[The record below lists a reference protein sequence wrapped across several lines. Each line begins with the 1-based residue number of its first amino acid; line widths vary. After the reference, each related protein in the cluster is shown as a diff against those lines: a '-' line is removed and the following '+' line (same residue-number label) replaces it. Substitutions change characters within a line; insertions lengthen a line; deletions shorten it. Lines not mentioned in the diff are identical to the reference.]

1 MKLTIID
8 KYIAKE
14 LLTVFLSVYFVLLII
29 VLSTEIVHLLSW
41 VTQGIIPIKAFLAYL
56 MNSLFEFSVILI
68 PLSLLMG
75 ILLAFGRLYSDS
87 EMAAIMSAGIGPM
100 QWYRPLMLIA
110 IPATL
115 VLFVLLVYV
124 QPIIS
129 YQRALLTAEMLSQSQ
144 LDTLLVGQFN
154 RSSKDG
160 AVLFLESGDADNNN
174 TNNNHVKNVFFQQHR
189 EDTSYVDLAKSTS
202 SYYNQE
208 GRRYMMMHS
217 GTHYVGNAGDA
228 NFKIIKYKDYGI
240 HIDRKQI
247 KAHQSVKSKNIT
259 ELWQSTDPKYR
270 AELQWR
276 FTIPLATIIVAFMAL
291 PLSHTNPRSG
301 RYSKLAVALI
311 LYLLYSNLL
320 GVGKTW
326 IVQEK
331 VPVWIGTWWVH
342 IIAILFTLILLKQK
356 GYLSGISFKRSHVKK
371 ESSVGS

>member
-41 VTQGIIPIKAFLAYL
+41 VSQGIIPVTVFLAYL
-56 MNSLFEFSVILI
+56 MNSLFEFSIILI

-110 IPATL
+110 IPTTL
-115 VLFVLLVYV
+115 LLFVLLAYV
-124 QPIIS
+124 QPIIN
-129 YQRALLTAEMLSQSQ
+129 YQRAVLAAEILSQSQ
-144 LDTLLVGQFN
+144 IDTLLVGQFN
-154 RSSKDG
+154 RASKDG
-160 AVLFLESGDADNNN
+160 AVIFLESGHENNNRADNNQVN
-174 TNNNHVKNVFFQQHR
+174 SVFFQQHR
-189 EDTSYVDLAKSTS
+189 EKTSFVDLAEDTS
-202 SYYNQE
+202 SFYNEE

-217 GTHYVGNAGDA
+217 GVHYAGNAGEAD
-228 NFKIIKYKDYGI
+228 FKIIKYKDYGV
-240 HIDRKQI
+240 HIDRKQV
-247 KAHQSVKSKNIT
+247 KAHQSVKSKNVA
-259 ELWQSTDPKYR
+259 ELWSSTNPEEQ

-276 FTIPLATIIVAFMAL
+276 FTIPLATIIVTFMAL

-311 LYLLYSNLL
+311 LYLVYSNLL

-342 IIAILFTLILLKQK
+342 IIAIVFTLILLKYK

-371 ESSVGS
+371 VSSVGS